1 MNSKGDLISRE
12 ALKEAFK
19 GWKGMD
25 DYYHNTDCVD
35 IPFSEAYDLIDNAP
49 TVDIPTELCKGC
61 RFLKDCETCKEKL
74 RPQGE
79 WLKDYKRL
87 LSWEKEVKETVYR
100 NEHCNRAGKCI
111 DYLGWHCAGCSEN
124 TKQEAKKNE

>member
-49 TVDIPTELCKGC
+49 TVKAYTEEE
-61 RFLKDCETCKEKL
+61 LKKKYDEGLNDGYATCYD
-74 RPQGE
+74 R
-79 WLKDYKRL
+79 YVR
-87 LSWEKEVKETVYR
+87 
-100 NEHCNRAGKCI
+100 
-111 DYLGWHCAGCSEN
+111 
-124 TKQEAKKNE
+124 KNDEPFC